1 MLAKITLCALA
12 LLMIGGALHYKP
24 SRDRTLLAMRPAD
37 GARLRLMTWNIGYGD
52 LEDDSRAH
60 TKDLQAVAEV
70 ILANDPEAV
79 ALQEL
84 TGADQLENLL
94 GQLKRRYRGAVC
106 SASKTDRVE
115 AVLVKD
121 QSAQFKNL
129 AVGDKCA
136 LAATF
141 RQRSSSSSG
150 DNSRSAP
157 EITLVSAHAD
167 AFSAAR
173 RRTFTGDVVDWA
185 RSKNANAL
193 VFVAGDFNFELNARN
208 QSNFFTDNL
217 KNDSESYSYV
227 LKYFRDLG
235 RAAGETAL
243 NERRIDYIFGPTGD
257 TLFVRRAEVL
267 RSAAVGRM
275 DHWPLLIEVALP

>member
-1 MLAKITLCALA
+1 MPAKITLCALA

-24 SRDRTLLAMRPAD
+24 TRQRSLLATRPTE
-37 GARLRLMTWNIGYGD
+37 GPHLRLLTWNIGYGD

-60 TKDLQAVAEV
+60 TKDLKAVAEV
-70 ILANDPEAV
+70 IMENDPEAV

-94 GQLKRRYRGAVC
+94 SQLKRRYRGAVC
-106 SASKTDRVE
+106 SAAKTDRVE

-121 QSAQFKNL
+121 TSAQFQNVS
-129 AVGDKCA
+129 AGDKCA

-141 RQRSSSSSG
+141 HQRSSSN
-150 DNSRSAP
+150 NSLP
-157 EITLVSAHAD
+157 EITLLSAHAD

-173 RRTFTGDVVDWA
+173 RRTFTGEVVDWA
-185 RSKNANAL
+185 RVRPANSL
-193 VFVAGDFNFELNARN
+193 VFIAGDFNFELNARN

-235 RAAGETAL
+235 RGAGETAL
-243 NERRIDYIFGPTGD
+243 NERRIDYVFGPTENA
-257 TLFVRRAEVL
+257 LLRRAEVL
-267 RSAAVGRM
+267 RSTAVGRM
-275 DHWPLLIEVALP
+275 DHWPLLVEVAWP